1 MRYRKTFAEAYRE
14 IYENAATEI
23 QKQVAKGGMDKN
35 MFQKSVDLLKSKK
48 YDELK
53 AFLKKSD
60 TSPREYVMDVIA
72 KKEPSTF
79 KKMYGSQ
86 TGYYSLMNQQEI
98 RIRPKSA
105 IEKIQPFMI
114 SYSKDGKHA
123 GFEGGDTLQDIQNK
137 AQKLRAKGFTIDKMG
152 RNNPPVKEEYIE
164 EINEPK
170 DVPSVSKEKK
180 EEEPKEKEPK
190 KDPETLEAQIIT
202 LKGQLSLIKQKLE
215 NEKNKVVKPQPNK
228 ETGEVPLRTGIANA
242 ILDKKIDTKKIIK
255 SKKKEEIPVG
265 GKTKIQLNPNAD
277 IGVFAGGNATNSG
290 NLH

>member
-1 MRYRKTFAEAYRE
+1 MTRYRKTFAEAYKDV
-14 IYENAATEI
+14 YER
-23 QKQVAKGGMDKN
+23 K
-35 MFQKSVDLLKSKK
+35 VD
-48 YDELK
+48 
-53 AFLKKSD
+53 
-60 TSPREYVMDVIA
+60 
-72 KKEPSTF
+72 
-79 KKMYGSQ
+79 
-86 TGYYSLMNQQEI
+86 
-98 RIRPKSA
+98 
-105 IEKIQPFMI
+105 EKIQPFMI

-255 SKKKEEIPVG
+255 LKKKEEIPVG

>member
-1 MRYRKTFAEAYRE
+1 MTRYRKTFAEAYKDV
-14 IYENAATEI
+14 YENAAT
-23 QKQVAKGGMDKN
+23 D
-35 MFQKSVDLLKSKK
+35 
-48 YDELK
+48 
-53 AFLKKSD
+53 
-60 TSPREYVMDVIA
+60 
-72 KKEPSTF
+72 
-79 KKMYGSQ
+79 
-86 TGYYSLMNQQEI
+86 MNQQEI

-164 EINEPK
+164 EIDEPK
-170 DVPSVSKEKK
+170 DVPSISKENKPND
-180 EEEPKEKEPK
+180 EEKPKEKEPK

-265 GKTKIQLNPNAD
+265 GKTKIEVNPNAD
-277 IGVFAGGNATNSG
+277 IGVFSGGVNT